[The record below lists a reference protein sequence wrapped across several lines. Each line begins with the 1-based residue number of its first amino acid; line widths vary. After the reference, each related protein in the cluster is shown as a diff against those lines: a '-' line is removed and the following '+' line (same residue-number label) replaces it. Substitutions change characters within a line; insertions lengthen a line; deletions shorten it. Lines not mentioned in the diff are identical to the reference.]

1 MLRSLRHP
9 LLTTAIIATVTFAIG
24 SLGAATASS
33 GAPAAQGN
41 VVAAKAAD
49 PIVGDW
55 EYQGGVIS
63 VTGSGT
69 SFSGVITK
77 ATSFNQCTHAV
88 GQRIWTIR
96 GSNGSYSGTHIGVN
110 LADCTD
116 LPMAANWSLQDNG
129 DGTYSLRLCAEAGC
143 ATLHRAADTTPPTI
157 LLEAPQGTVPLGKT
171 FKVRWAVNDDSKE
184 AVVSAILYSGGTI
197 VEGYPTSTDGL
208 IQATGKVHESTVDA
222 VPRRYPGP
230 FYLCMSAQDAA
241 GNASLN
247 APDSTCRW
255 LSLQVSLA
263 ALPDTAN
270 GCGGAQWGE
279 WAGQVQN
286 WALDTQKYGGRT
298 VNFRGACNQHDAG
311 YAGVTVY
318 DTFLHR
324 IVDFRTWSRA
334 RVDEKFQTDL
344 RTLCRK
350 YLGDHVSSRTMA
362 KCTNGPSWAD
372 FGLATAVTTSPGAV
386 TYYEGVRAEAQ
397 AAFDTDVT
405 EPGTQTASNPV
416 TWPEGGGRDNT

>member
-1 MLRSLRHP
+1 MLRPTANP
-9 LLTTAIIATVTFAIG
+9 LMILASIATLTFAVG
-24 SLGAATASS
+24 MLGAAPAQATGRAGRS
-33 GAPAAQGN
+33 ATPAAAS
-41 VVAAKAAD
+41 VD
-49 PIVGDW
+49 PIVGAW
-55 EYQGGVIS
+55 GYQGGVIQ
-63 VTGSGT
+63 VTGSE
-69 SFSGVITK
+69 SQFIGVITQ

-110 LADCTD
+110 LPDCTD

-143 ATLHRAADTTPPTI
+143 ATLHRAGDTTPPTI
-157 LLEAPQGTVPLGKT
+157 LLEVPQGTVPLGRT
-171 FKVRWAVNDDSKE
+171 FKVRWAVTDDSKE
-184 AVVSAILYSGGTI
+184 AVVTAVLYSGGTI

-208 IQATGKVHESTVDA
+208 IQATGKPHESTVDA
-222 VPRRYPGP
+222 APRNYPGP

-241 GNASLN
+241 GNESPN
-247 APDSTCRW
+247 APQSTCRW

-279 WAGQVQN
+279 WAGDVQN

-298 VNFRGACNQHDAG
+298 VNFRAACNQHDAG

-318 DTFLHR
+318 DNFIGR
-324 IVDFRTWSRA
+324 IIDFRTWTRA

-344 RTLCRK
+344 RTLCHK
-350 YLGDHVSSRTMA
+350 YLGDHVSARTMS

-372 FGLATAVTTSPGAV
+372 FGIGTAVTTSPGAI

-405 EPGTQTASNPV
+405 VSGTQTSTNPV
-416 TWPEGGGRDNT
+416 TWPEGGGRNNT